1 MKDFLMNEGGTMR
14 WDLENSQYYLIIQSS
29 TIIIEVKKIRKCFLK
44 KGILFSWGYTCE
56 GTTNL

>member
-1 MKDFLMNEGGTMR
+1 MNEGGTMR